1 MYAFLKLLYMCILTY
16 HYPDVSPHLL
26 VLLLAP
32 LVELH
37 GPLLPVPGLAVAA
50 EGVVAAEDDAA
61 AHELVQH
68 QVRVPHLD
76 LDSFCRPVPELY

>member
-1 MYAFLKLLYMCILTY
+1 MYYLKKLHSISFLTD
-16 HYPDVSPHLL
+16 HYLDVSPHLL

-37 GPLLPVPGLAVAA
+37 SQLSPAGPRLPVAA
-50 EGVVAAEDDAA
+50 EGVAVAEDDAA

-68 QVRVPHLD
+68 QVRIPHLD
-76 LDSFCRPVPELY
+76 LDSFCRSVPE